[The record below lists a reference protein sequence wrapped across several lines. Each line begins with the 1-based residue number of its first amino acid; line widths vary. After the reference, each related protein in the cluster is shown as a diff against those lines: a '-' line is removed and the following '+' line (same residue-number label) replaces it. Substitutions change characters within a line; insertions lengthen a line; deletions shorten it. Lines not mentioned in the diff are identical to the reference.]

1 MHMQWP
7 LNFLPGTWGGGD
19 PGRVLWDRG
28 RGGLAFY
35 PALSPPPPTSHP
47 DAAAFL
53 LPFLCL
59 RPFSCLFYLFIF
71 PVLSAHPQI
80 LFFTTVLCQAHNITG
95 TLTRTS
101 NPRSPIPQAR
111 HPDHSVSPLHA
122 PDLRPGEVLPMVLGG
137 SWALKGIHTE
147 GTGTGSWWTRLL
159 PGQTRRGSWPLPTS
173 CPKKQVIWYIKGAF

>member
-1 MHMQWP
+1 MQWP

-35 PALSPPPPTSHP
+35 PALSPPPQLLIQMLPPPSCLSYALDLFLASFTFLSFQSSLHAPKFSSSPQFCARLIASWAYSHP
-47 DAAAFL
+47 PQIPDH
-53 LPFLCL
+53 PYL
-59 RPFSCLFYLFIF
+59 RP
-71 PVLSAHPQI
+71 AI
-80 LFFTTVLCQAHNITG
+80 LY
-95 TLTRTS
+95 
-101 NPRSPIPQAR
+101 
-111 HPDHSVSPLHA
+111 HSVSLLHA